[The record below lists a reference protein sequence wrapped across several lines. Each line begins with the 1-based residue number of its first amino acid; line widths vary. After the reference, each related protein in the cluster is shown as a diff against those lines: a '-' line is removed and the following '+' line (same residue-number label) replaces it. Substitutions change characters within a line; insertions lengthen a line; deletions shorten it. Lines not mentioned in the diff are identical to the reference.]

1 MNKLNGENS
10 MKELE
15 KVLKNPYISEDVKRT
30 VQSMNKD
37 VMQLLNDYYDENF
50 NLYQRAQPETIANE
64 FYDPNIIKNYI
75 SILLRLINEIYS
87 VIRKVLY

>member
-1 MNKLNGENS
+1 
-10 MKELE
+10 
-15 KVLKNPYISEDVKRT
+15 
-30 VQSMNKD
+30 
-37 VMQLLNDYYDENF
+37 MQLLNDYYDENF

-64 FYDPNIIKNYI
+64 FIADPNIIKNYI

>member
-1 MNKLNGENS
+1 

-15 KVLKNPYISEDVKRT
+15 KVLKNPYISENVKRT

-64 FYDPNIIKNYI
+64 FYADPNIIK
-75 SILLRLINEIYS
+75 
-87 VIRKVLY
+87 KLY